1 MPWSPAV
8 LRGRERSSVRSSVA
22 RVSDGRPDT
31 VVANDGRIDTKPADA
46 LPIYLKDMS
55 SVPLLSAERER
66 ELFERLERARAG
78 LRDLVEELP
87 GTYRPALPAQ
97 AADIDEEPDVERAG
111 PAVDV
116 ETLHDCFERYRR
128 EHPDRAD
135 HKAVVLARRYRRE
148 LDSIKEE
155 LVLANLRLVVHIAK
169 RYSSHGVALLDL
181 IQEGNIGLMRAIGKF
196 EYARGNKLS
205 TYAHWWIKQ
214 AIVRAIADKSRLIR
228 LPVHLHE
235 RRRKINQVSGQLSQ
249 RLGRQPEPMEIA
261 RKLHVSLD
269 AVEKV
274 LSTIPDAVALDD
286 TSDEERGPSV
296 LQTVEDSRVVSPW
309 LHLARR
315 DLSTKVDEILKSL
328 PEREERVLR
337 LRFGIGGA
345 NAYTLD
351 QIGEMIH
358 VSRERVRQIQAA
370 AIRRLQASE
379 ALDDFRRFA
388 GTV

>member
-1 MPWSPAV
+1 
-8 LRGRERSSVRSSVA
+8 VRSSVVRVDSLDRPGASDA
-22 RVSDGRPDT
+22 RIG
-31 VVANDGRIDTKPADA
+31 AKPTDA

-55 SVPLLSAERER
+55 AIPLLGAERER
-66 ELFERLERARAG
+66 ELFERLERAKAG
-78 LRDLVEELP
+78 LSALAEKLP
-87 GTYRPALPAQ
+87 RAYRPAPPPEGAE
-97 AADIDEEPDVERAG
+97 AHEEPGYPASGSLADVEG
-111 PAVDV
+111 I
-116 ETLHDCFERYRR
+116 HDGFERFQREQPDVADRR
-128 EHPDRAD
+128 
-135 HKAVVLARRYRRE
+135 AVLDARRFRRE
-148 LDSIKEE
+148 LDYVKEE

-169 RYSSHGVALLDL
+169 RYSNHGVPLLDL

-196 EYARGNKLS
+196 EHARGNKLS

-214 AIVRAIADKSRLIR
+214 AIVRSIADKSRLIR

-235 RRRKINQVSGQLSQ
+235 RRRKINQISGQLSQ
-249 RLGRQPEPMEIA
+249 SLGRKPEPVEIA

-274 LSTIPDAVALDD
+274 LGTLPDTVALED
-286 TSDEERGPSV
+286 TAEEDRGPMP
-296 LQTVEDSRVVSPW
+296 LQTVQDPHAVSPW

-337 LRFGIGGA
+337 LRFGIGKP

>member
-1 MPWSPAV
+1 VDTSDQASRAAV
-8 LRGRERSSVRSSVA
+8 A
-22 RVSDGRPDT
+22 SDGR
-31 VVANDGRIDTKPADA
+31 VHAKPADA

-55 SVPLLSAERER
+55 TVPLLGAERER
-66 ELFERLERARAG
+66 ELFKRLERARVG
-78 LRDLVEELP
+78 LLGLVEELP
-87 GTYRPALPAQ
+87 EAYRPTRTSVTSDSDDGDDTATPAV
-97 AADIDEEPDVERAG
+97 PGDVESI
-111 PAVDV
+111 
-116 ETLHDCFERYRR
+116 HDGFERYQR
-128 EHPDRAD
+128 EQSDQAD
-135 HKAVVLARRYRRE
+135 PKSVLLARRYRRE
-148 LDSIKEE
+148 LDSVKEE

-169 RYSSHGVALLDL
+169 RYSSHGVSLLDL

-196 EYARGNKLS
+196 EYARGHKLS

-249 RLGRQPEPMEIA
+249 RLGRQPEPVEIA

-274 LSTIPDAVALDD
+274 LGTIPDAVALDD
-286 TSDEERGPSV
+286 AGEEGRGPSV
-296 LQTVEDSRVVSPW
+296 LQTLEDTHAVSPW
-309 LHLARR
+309 LQLAHR
-315 DLSTKVDEILKSL
+315 DLSAKVDEILKSL

-370 AIRRLQASE
+370 AIRRLQDSE

-388 GTV
+388 GTA

>member
-1 MPWSPAV
+1 VDS
-8 LRGRERSSVRSSVA
+8 LERPGA
-22 RVSDGRPDT
+22 PDT
-31 VVANDGRIDTKPADA
+31 SEVRVDSKSTDA

-55 SVPLLSAERER
+55 AIPLLGADRER
-66 ELFERLERARAG
+66 ELFERLERAKAG
-78 LRDLVEELP
+78 LSDLAEKLP
-87 GTYRPALPAQ
+87 PAYRPAPPPDGVEADQEPGYPASGSL
-97 AADIDEEPDVERAG
+97 ADVERVHDG
-111 PAVDV
+111 WERFQREQPDV
-116 ETLHDCFERYRR
+116 ADRKAALDSRR
-128 EHPDRAD
+128 F
-135 HKAVVLARRYRRE
+135 RRE
-148 LDSIKEE
+148 LDSVKEE

-169 RYSSHGVALLDL
+169 RYSNHGVALLDL

-214 AIVRAIADKSRLIR
+214 AIVRAIADKSRVIR

-235 RRRKINQVSGQLSQ
+235 RRRKINQISGQLSQ
-249 RLGRQPEPMEIA
+249 SLGRRPEPIEIA

-274 LSTIPDAVALDD
+274 LGTIPDAVALEDAA
-286 TSDEERGPSV
+286 EEDRGPSP
-296 LQTVEDSRVVSPW
+296 LRTVEDPRAVSPW
-309 LHLARR
+309 LQLARR
-315 DLSTKVDEILKSL
+315 DLSAKVDEILKSL

-337 LRFGIGGA
+337 LRFGIGKP

-370 AIRRLQASE
+370 AIRRLQASQ

>member
-1 MPWSPAV
+1 
-8 LRGRERSSVRSSVA
+8 VRSAVV
-22 RVSDGRPDT
+22 RLDLLDRPSL
-31 VVANDGRIDTKPADA
+31 NDDKLAVKSADP

-55 SVPLLSAERER
+55 AVPLLGAGRER
-66 ELFERLERARAG
+66 ELFERLERAKAG
-78 LRDLVEELP
+78 LCELAEALP
-87 GTYRPALPAQ
+87 EAYRPVLAAE
-97 AADIDEEPDVERAG
+97 AADSENVAVDSLADVERIH
-111 PAVDV
+111 
-116 ETLHDCFERYRR
+116 ESFERYQRECPEQSDTESLRR
-128 EHPDRAD
+128 
-135 HKAVVLARRYRRE
+135 ARHYRRE

-214 AIVRAIADKSRLIR
+214 AIVRCIADKSRLIR

-249 RLGRQPEPMEIA
+249 RLGRRPEPVEIA
-261 RKLHVSLD
+261 HKLHVSLD

-274 LSTIPDAVALDD
+274 LGTIPDAVALDD
-286 TSDEERGPSV
+286 TGDEERGRSAIR
-296 LQTVEDSRVVSPW
+296 TVEDPSAISPW

-315 DLSTKVDEILKSL
+315 DLSAKVDEILKSL

-337 LRFGIGGA
+337 LRFGIGGQ
-345 NAYTLD
+345 NTYTLD

-370 AIRRLQASE
+370 AIRRLQDSE

>member
-1 MPWSPAV
+1 
-8 LRGRERSSVRSSVA
+8 VRSAVV
-22 RVSDGRPDT
+22 RLDLLDRPSL
-31 VVANDGRIDTKPADA
+31 NDDRLAAKSADP

-55 SVPLLSAERER
+55 AVPLLGAGRER
-66 ELFERLERARAG
+66 ELFERLERAKAG
-78 LRDLVEELP
+78 LRELAEALP
-87 GTYRPALPAQ
+87 ESYRPVLAAE
-97 AADIDEEPDVERAG
+97 AADSLADVER
-111 PAVDV
+111 VH
-116 ETLHDCFERYRR
+116 ESFERYRR
-128 EHPDRAD
+128 ECPEQPDTESLRRA
-135 HKAVVLARRYRRE
+135 RNYRRE

-214 AIVRAIADKSRLIR
+214 AIVRCIADKSRVIR

-249 RLGRQPEPMEIA
+249 RLGRRPEPMEIA
-261 RKLHVSLD
+261 HKLHVSLD

-274 LSTIPDAVALDD
+274 LGTIPDAVALED
-286 TSDEERGPSV
+286 TGEEDRGRSAI
-296 LQTVEDSRVVSPW
+296 QTVEDPRAISPW

-315 DLSTKVDEILKSL
+315 DLSAKVDEILKAL

-337 LRFGIGGA
+337 LRFGIGGQ

-370 AIRRLQASE
+370 AIRRLQDSE

>member
-1 MPWSPAV
+1 VDLHEGTGAKS
-8 LRGRERSSVRSSVA
+8 
-22 RVSDGRPDT
+22 
-31 VVANDGRIDTKPADA
+31 ADA

-55 SVPLLSAERER
+55 SVPLLGADRER
-66 ELFERLERARAG
+66 ELFERLDRARAG
-78 LRDLVEELP
+78 LLQLASRLP
-87 GTYRPALPAQ
+87 EAYCPAPM
-97 AADIDEEPDVERAG
+97 AASTEDDEEVPSEIVADAEVI
-111 PAVDV
+111 
-116 ETLHDCFERYRR
+116 HDAFERYLREQPRRADRRRVQRARSLRR
-128 EHPDRAD
+128 EM
-135 HKAVVLARRYRRE
+135 
-148 LDSIKEE
+148 DSIKEE

-169 RYSSHGVALLDL
+169 RYANHGVALLDL

-214 AIVRAIADKSRLIR
+214 AIVRAIADKARLIR

-249 RLGRQPEPMEIA
+249 RLGRHPEPMEIA
-261 RKLHVSLD
+261 RRMHISLD

-274 LSTIPDAVALDD
+274 LATIPDAVALEDA
-286 TSDEERGPSV
+286 SDEERGPSV
-296 LQTVEDSRVVSPW
+296 LQTVEDPRVVSPW

-315 DLSTKVDEILKSL
+315 DLSAKVDEILKSL

-337 LRFGIGGA
+337 LRFGIGSIPPH
-345 NAYTLD
+345 TLD
-351 QIGEMIH
+351 QIGELIQ

-388 GTV
+388 GSA

>member
-1 MPWSPAV
+1 
-8 LRGRERSSVRSSVA
+8 LL
-22 RVSDGRPDT
+22 DRPSL
-31 VVANDGRIDTKPADA
+31 NDDRLAAKSADP

-55 SVPLLSAERER
+55 AVPLLGAGRER
-66 ELFERLERARAG
+66 ELFERLERAKAG
-78 LRDLVEELP
+78 LRELVEALP
-87 GTYRPALPAQ
+87 EAYRPVLATE
-97 AADIDEEPDVERAG
+97 AAESDDVADNVATDSLADVEKIH
-111 PAVDV
+111 
-116 ETLHDCFERYRR
+116 ESFERYRR
-128 EHPDRAD
+128 ECPEQSDTESLRRA
-135 HKAVVLARRYRRE
+135 RNYRRE

-214 AIVRAIADKSRLIR
+214 AIVRCIADKSRVIR

-249 RLGRQPEPMEIA
+249 RLGRRPEPVEIA
-261 RKLHVSLD
+261 HKLHVSLD

-274 LSTIPDAVALDD
+274 LGTIPDAVALDD
-286 TSDEERGPSV
+286 TGNEERGRAAIR
-296 LQTVEDSRVVSPW
+296 TVEDPSAISPW

-315 DLSTKVDEILKSL
+315 DLSAKVDEILKSL

-337 LRFGIGGA
+337 LRFGIGGQ
-345 NAYTLD
+345 NTYTLD

-370 AIRRLQASE
+370 AIRRLQDSE

>member
-1 MPWSPAV
+1 M
-8 LRGRERSSVRSSVA
+8 GSSVA
-22 RVSDGRPDT
+22 SDGRM
-31 VVANDGRIDTKPADA
+31 ATKPVDA

-55 SVPLLSAERER
+55 SVPLLGAEQER
-66 ELFERLERARAG
+66 ELFERLERANAG
-78 LRDLVEELP
+78 LRALVEELP
-87 GTYRPALPAQ
+87 EAYRPVLTARAPET
-97 AADIDEEPDVERAG
+97 EEES
-111 PAVDV
+111 DV
-116 ETLHDCFERYRR
+116 ETIHACFERYQR
-128 EHPDRAD
+128 EHPDRVD
-135 HKAVVLARRYRRE
+135 DKVVLLARQHRRE

-249 RLGRQPEPMEIA
+249 RLGRQPEPLEIA

-274 LSTIPDAVALDD
+274 LATIPDAVALDD

-315 DLSTKVDEILKSL
+315 DLSARVDEILKSL

-337 LRFGIGGA
+337 LRFGIGRP

>member
-1 MPWSPAV
+1 M
-8 LRGRERSSVRSSVA
+8 RSSVA
-22 RVSDGRPDT
+22 RLDSLDRPSRNPAASGRTDA
-31 VVANDGRIDTKPADA
+31 ANP

-55 SVPLLSAERER
+55 AIPLLGTGQER
-66 ELFERLERARAG
+66 ELFERLERAKTG
-78 LRDLVEELP
+78 LRDLADDLP
-87 GTYRPALPAQ
+87 EAYRPMLATEETEPDNRADNV
-97 AADIDEEPDVERAG
+97 AADSLADVER
-111 PAVDV
+111 DH
-116 ETLHDCFERYRR
+116 ESFERYRR
-128 EHPDRAD
+128 ERPDQAD
-135 HKAVVLARRYRRE
+135 CQSVRLARRYRRE

-169 RYSSHGVALLDL
+169 RYSSHGVPLLDL

-214 AIVRAIADKSRLIR
+214 AIVRSIADKSRVIR

-249 RLGRQPEPMEIA
+249 RLGRQPEPVEIA

-274 LSTIPDAVALDD
+274 LGTIPDAVALEDVG
-286 TSDEERGPSV
+286 DEERGPSA
-296 LQTVEDSRVVSPW
+296 LQTIEDPRAVSPW

-315 DLSTKVDEILKSL
+315 DLSAKVDEILKSL

-337 LRFGIGGA
+337 LRFGIG
-345 NAYTLD
+345 NSNTHTLD